1 MHNVE
6 VASNLVTS
14 KDFSENTEAKKDL
27 LFMATIEEMCNT
39 TNVNNSLWF
48 IDSGCTNHMTVDL
61 SLFKDLDKSYMSK
74 VRIGN
79 EDYMKVKGKCAVEV
93 ETMSGTK
100 SLKNVFYVPK
110 INQNL
115 VSIGKLIESGYSLF
129 IMMKCATL
137 KKKREYYCYLLRW

>member
-79 EDYMKVKGKCAVEV
+79 KDYMKVEGKCAVEV
-93 ETMSGTK
+93 ETMSSTK

-137 KKKREYYCYLLRW
+137 KKKREYYCYLLR

>member
-1 MHNVE
+1 
-6 VASNLVTS
+6 
-14 KDFSENTEAKKDL
+14 
-27 LFMATIEEMCNT
+27 
-39 TNVNNSLWF
+39 
-48 IDSGCTNHMTVDL
+48 MTVDL

-79 EDYMKVKGKCAVEV
+79 EDYMKVEGKCAVEV
-93 ETMSGTK
+93 ETMSSTK

-137 KKKREYYCYLLRW
+137 KKKREYYCYLLR